1 MLDNSIDSALEGHGV
16 VKSPVVSMKM
26 SVKDKLRPAKTS
38 NMVRHTTPPMVGDE
52 VVRIINECD
61 PLQFLM
67 DVMQG
72 KAIETHVVDE
82 QGLVHTEYQ
91 TPTLPQRIKI
101 ATNLVDKYIPKVAVM
116 RHSHLIK
123 NVDDDKPT
131 NKPEDGKRNHQQ
143 IVEHA
148 AQQAEADSAP
158 TSDE

>member
-1 MLDNSIDSALEGHGV
+1 
-16 VKSPVVSMKM
+16 
-26 SVKDKLRPAKTS
+26 
-38 NMVRHTTPPMVGDE
+38 MVRFTTPPMVGDE

-72 KAIETHVVDE
+72 KAIETHIVGED
-82 QGLVHTEYQ
+82 GIIYTEYQ
-91 TPTLPQRIKI
+91 NATLPQRISVAKE
-101 ATNLVDKYIPKVAVM
+101 LVAKYIPKVAVM

-131 NKPEDGKRNHQQ
+131 NRPEDGKRNHQQ